1 MGAVLVIA
9 AKDLKQRL
17 RDKSAWIVAV
27 LVPFGLA
34 FILNASIGGVA
45 DQQLEID
52 MGIVDLD
59 GGVLSDAF
67 REALASIETSGL
79 LDVTVLETVEE
90 AEQLVAADEIG
101 PVIVLP
107 SGFSDSVTQGG
118 GGSLRVLPNENRP
131 IGTQV
136 VEAITTGFAA
146 ELNAVQLAVGAAAA
160 SDPSLSVA
168 DLGAIAE
175 RAAAVTAPIVIADTE
190 TADDGLVGFETFYAI
205 GIAVFFVYFTIQFG
219 VLSLLD
225 ERKNG
230 TLSRLLAAPIKR
242 WAIIAGKVA
251 AAFVLGVASM
261 VVLWLT
267 TSAVMGAQWGDPL
280 GVIVMI
286 TAGVISGMGVTALV
300 ATLVRTSEQAGG
312 WTSIVAVVLGLLG
325 GTFFPIANTSGA
337 LSAVSLLTPHRWM
350 MRGFLDLAAGD
361 GLIDILPAVAAV
373 LAFGLV
379 TGGIGLARSN
389 RLVRLQ

>member
-59 GGVLSDAF
+59 QGTLSEAF
-67 REALASIETSGL
+67 RGVLASIEASGL
-79 LDVTVLETVEE
+79 LDVSVVDNVDR
-90 AEQLVAADEIG
+90 AEQMVADDEIG
-101 PVIVLP
+101 PVVVLHE
-107 SGFSDSVTQGG
+107 GFSESVTQGR

-131 IGTQV
+131 IGSQV
-136 VEAITTGFAA
+136 VEAIARGFAA
-146 ELNAVQLAVGAAAA
+146 EVNAVQLAVGAVAA
-160 SDPSLSVA
+160 SEPSLSAAALVS
-168 DLGAIAE
+168 IAE
-175 RAAAVTAPIVIADTE
+175 RAAGIPAPIVIADTE

-242 WAIIAGKVA
+242 WTIIAGKVA
-251 AAFVLGVASM
+251 AALVLGIASM

-267 TSAVMGAQWGDPL
+267 TTAVMGAQWGDPL

-286 TAGVISGMGVTALV
+286 IAGVISGMGVTALV
-300 ATLVRTSEQAGG
+300 ATLVKTSEQAGG

-337 LSAVSLLTPHRWM
+337 LSAVSLITPHRWM

-361 GLIDILPAVAAV
+361 GLLDILPAVAAV
-373 LAFGLV
+373 LAFGVV